1 MARKTTQSREIDQ
14 HVGRR
19 IRLLRLQRGWSQQEL
34 ADRLGISYQQLHKY
48 ENGSNSISAGR
59 MADVAA
65 QLRCNPAVF
74 FAGLGEEESGSN
86 IPDELTDREQVLLRE
101 AARGAEAVHSAAGGR
116 KARRR
121 SKGVGRGCFRR
132 SICLDFHRI
141 AHHKAGS
148 SRGPSPRV
156 RRLLIIKG

>member
-86 IPDELTDREQVLLRE
+86 IPDELTDREQVLLARNFSRIRCEKQRE
-101 AARGAEAVHSAAGGR
+101 VLKQFILQLAEEKPGGEA
-116 KARRR
+116 KE
-121 SKGVGRGCFRR
+121 
-132 SICLDFHRI
+132 
-141 AHHKAGS
+141 
-148 SRGPSPRV
+148 
-156 RRLLIIKG
+156 

>member
-1 MARKTTQSREIDQ
+1 
-14 HVGRR
+14 VGRR

-86 IPDELTDREQVLLRE
+86 IPDELTDREQVLLARNFSRIRCEKQRE
-101 AARGAEAVHSAAGGR
+101 VLKQFILQLAEEKPGGEA
-116 KARRR
+116 KE
-121 SKGVGRGCFRR
+121 
-132 SICLDFHRI
+132 
-141 AHHKAGS
+141 
-148 SRGPSPRV
+148 
-156 RRLLIIKG
+156 